1 MDVNV
6 VIEARKGDREAF
18 GRLMAEIRPALM
30 AQACAILKDEFIAD
44 ECVSETMMR
53 IFEKLPQLRSAGSF
67 PVWARRICA
76 DAPAAANTAV
86 SAAIFPCRACRSFR
100 IRSLSADESSL
111 RRLSAQDAFIVYQKA
126 VENVSFTALGKA
138 LSLSPNTVKSRFYR
152 ALRQLG
158 KSLTQTGL
166 HRKEKT
172 SKKYHKEKEMI
183 RYNKKYIRQVIA
195 QWLRFW

>member
-30 AQACAILKDEFIAD
+30 AQACAILKDEFVAD

-67 PVWARRICA
+67 PVCANVCCSEYRRVRR
-76 DAPAAANTAV
+76 DLSLQSVQEPSV
-86 SAAIFPCRACRSFR
+86 SDHYQ
-100 IRSLSADESSL
+100 LTELYL

-152 ALRQLG
+152 ALRQL
-158 KSLTQTGL
+158 
-166 HRKEKT
+166 RKEFDADWT
-172 SKKYHKEKEMI
+172 SPEGKNFKKISQRKGDDT
-183 RYNKKYIRQVIA
+183 V
-195 QWLRFW
+195 

>member
-30 AQACAILKDEFIAD
+30 AQACAILKDEFVAD

-76 DAPAAANTAV
+76 NVCCSEYRRVRRDL
-86 SAAIFPCRACRSFR
+86 
-100 IRSLSADESSL
+100 SL
-111 RRLSAQDAFIVYQKA
+111 QA

-152 ALRQLG
+152 ALRQL
-158 KSLTQTGL
+158 
-166 HRKEKT
+166 RKEFDADWT
-172 SKKYHKEKEMI
+172 SPEGKNFKKISQRKGDDT
-183 RYNKKYIRQVIA
+183 V
-195 QWLRFW
+195 

>member
-30 AQACAILKDEFIAD
+30 AQACAILKDEFVAD
-44 ECVSETMMR
+44 ECV
-53 IFEKLPQLRSAGSF
+53 EKLPQLRSAGSF

-76 DAPAAANTAV
+76 NVCCSEYRRVRRDLSLQSVQEPSV
-86 SAAIFPCRACRSFR
+86 SDHYQ
-100 IRSLSADESSL
+100 LTELYL

-126 VENVSFTALGKA
+126 VENVSFATLGKA

-152 ALRQLG
+152 ALRQL
-158 KSLTQTGL
+158 
-166 HRKEKT
+166 RKEFDADWT
-172 SKKYHKEKEMI
+172 SPEGKKLQKNI
-183 RYNKKYIRQVIA
+183 TKKR
-195 QWLRFW
+195 R

>member
-76 DAPAAANTAV
+76 NVCCSEYRRVRRDLSLQSVQGPSV
-86 SAAIFPCRACRSFR
+86 SDHYQ
-100 IRSLSADESSL
+100 LTELYL

-126 VENVSFTALGKA
+126 VENVSFATLGKA

-152 ALRQLG
+152 ALRQL
-158 KSLTQTGL
+158 
-166 HRKEKT
+166 RKEFDAEWT
-172 SKKYHKEKEMI
+172 SPEGKKLQKNI
-183 RYNKKYIRQVIA
+183 TKKRG
-195 QWLRFW
+195 